1 MSSWP
6 WELPTLPASAGAM
19 VFDEAGRLLV
29 LRPTYKSGW
38 TLPGGVMESDE
49 TPWQACRREVFEECG
64 LTVTSGRLAAVD
76 PRPAKGERALGLRF
90 LFDCGRLPD
99 EVLATVTL
107 QAEEISTSA
116 LVEVDEALTILRP
129 AVSRRVAAAL
139 AAGTCVYLE
148 DGRPLPA
155 LS

>member
-19 VFDEAGRLLV
+19 LFDDAGRLLL

-64 LTVTSGRLAAVD
+64 LVVAHGRLAAVD
-76 PRPAKGERALGLRF
+76 TRPAKGERALGLRF
-90 LFDCGRLPD
+90 LFDCGSFPD
-99 EVLATVTL
+99 DVLATVRL
-107 QAEEISTSA
+107 QAVEISEHA
-116 LVEVDEALTILRP
+116 LVAVDEALTMLRP
-129 AVSRRVAAAL
+129 AVSRRVGAAL
-139 AAGTCVYLE
+139 QAGSCVYLE
-148 DGRPLPA
+148 DGRPLPVP
-155 LS
+155 